1 MADQGYRKLTEM
13 GRITLPKE
21 FRDEHDLEKGDKV
34 LWKRHSRDNSKLIIK
49 VPEESEE

>member
-21 FRDEHDLEKGDKV
+21 FRDEHDLEKGDKI
-34 LWKRHSRDNSKLIIK
+34 LWKRHSRDNSKLIIEVRK
-49 VPEESEE
+49 DEA